1 SRPREASRGE
11 HGARE
16 SHGRCAPHHQPLV
29 AFLFDVPTG
38 AFADALGRRR
48 SFMVGCLLRC
58 FAFGLYFLSHT
69 YVLFLIA
76 EAIDAIGTTFC
87 NGAVDA
93 WGVDALDESGFEGT
107 KHGLF

>member
-1 SRPREASRGE
+1 MGPQPSLSQAFVGSRAALTAALGVR
-11 HGARE
+11 
-16 SHGRCAPHHQPLV
+16 
-29 AFLFDVPTG
+29 PTG

-48 SFMVGCLLRC
+48 SFIVGCLLRC
-58 FAFGLYFLSHT
+58 LAFGLYFLSHT

-93 WGVDALDESGFEGT
+93 WGVDALDEAGFEGT
-107 KHGLF
+107 KHGLFSRISQL